1 MTDKIL
7 LTQATSLPCNLQEN
21 IQIVVKTKFEAEQ
34 SDVNAKRF
42 VFSYNITIKNTAAHN
57 VQLLSRR
64 WVVTDGN
71 QNQQEIQGEG
81 VIGEQPI
88 IAPYAS
94 YEYSSGAV
102 LETNV
107 GSMFGHYNMITE
119 QGDKFT
125 AQIEAFTLAKPNA
138 LH

>member
-1 MTDKIL
+1 MTDDIQV
-7 LTQATSLPCNLQEN
+7 TPAPCELEEN
-21 IQIVVKTKFEAEQ
+21 IQIAVVTKFEAEQ

-42 VFSYNITIKNTAAHN
+42 VFSYKITIKNTAAHN

-88 IAPYAS
+88 IAPNAS
-94 YEYSSGAV
+94 YQYSSGAV

-107 GSMFGHYNMITE
+107 GSMYGHYNMITE
-119 QGDKFT
+119 QGDKFK
-125 AQIEAFTLAKPNA
+125 AQISAFTLAKPNS